1 MWPCMMFANLSND
14 SFSLSLVSFFC
25 IQFFETVNSYFNS
38 KNLTSF
44 YSSKTKNEVIQS
56 NLSTTAKHG
65 DKRVGLCR
73 EFDLI
78 SEFFR

>member
-1 MWPCMMFANLSND
+1 MGGGGVVGYPRVSHPPPPPPPVHTLATAKEY
-14 SFSLSLVSFFC
+14 SLAAL
-25 IQFFETVNSYFNS
+25 
-38 KNLTSF
+38 L
-44 YSSKTKNEVIQS
+44 QS

>member
-1 MWPCMMFANLSND
+1 MCISRQLYLKLITSDACHKTYIKQSI
-14 SFSLSLVSFFC
+14 FSDAFTPIIELD
-25 IQFFETVNSYFNS
+25 
-38 KNLTSF
+38 
-44 YSSKTKNEVIQS
+44 IQS